1 MHYLSYFFSKNNHVV
16 HTIIWSRGVIIA
28 VQSVWSA
35 IFPLNQNFRFDQI
48 WHRHQTN
55 WISIDS
61 VRPTFDFFQFLRNQ
75 TDQREKK
82 EPISLCFSTF
92 SQQPNT
98 KHQKKKLKIMYIFRD
113 HTKIRKYIF
122 PFAFPRFLTTQTP
135 STKQS
140 SKHTPKKKRTPKKR
154 ISEEVY

>member
-16 HTIIWSRGVIIA
+16 HTIIWSSGVIVV

-55 WISIDS
+55 WITIDS

-75 TDQREKK
+75 IDKREKK
-82 EPISLCFSTF
+82 KPISLCFSTF

-98 KHQKKKLKIMYIFRD
+98 KHKKKTQNHVYIQRSYQNKKIYISLCFPTFS
-113 HTKIRKYIF
+113 HHPNTKHQAK
-122 PFAFPRFLTTQTP
+122 
-135 STKQS
+135 
-140 SKHTPKKKRTPKKR
+140 
-154 ISEEVY
+154 